1 MDYEELEAKWMIA
14 LAEIAGLKRQLAE
27 SKIDNEEL
35 HELWAETI
43 QENEELEAELAGH
56 RSAVEVDDYTPL
68 CQQDQHKDSSWPCP
82 EICGEMC
89 KYNNTSDCSKRRPE
103 PAGTSPE
110 HRSTVEGESEAE
122 NE

>member
-1 MDYEELEAKWMIA
+1 MDY
-14 LAEIAGLKRQLAE
+14 
-27 SKIDNEEL
+27 EEL

-43 QENEELEAELAGH
+43 QENEGLEAELAGH

-89 KYNNTSDCSKRRPE
+89 KYWCSRDCPYTE
-103 PAGTSPE
+103 PSV
-110 HRSTVEGESEAE
+110 S
-122 NE
+122 